1 MRPPVRN
8 LLILGAAWGLLLAAL
23 PAAVMAGEPGAFLI
37 AALLG
42 AALAGALG
50 TLAAARALS
59 GGRKGLRALLGF
71 GALQGLSGGAVAA
84 GLVWGMMAVSI
95 AGVSPAEPGGLSAL
109 MRPAVF
115 VGSFFVAASVFAYA
129 LLAGLL
135 LGPALGLLVVRLLR
149 KGEA

>member
-1 MRPPVRN
+1 MNTPVRN
-8 LLILGAAWGLLLAAL
+8 LLVLGAAWGLLLAAP
-23 PAAVMAGEPGAFLI
+23 PAVLMAGEPDFFVL

-50 TLAAARALS
+50 TLAAARSLS
-59 GGRKGLRALLGF
+59 GGRRGLRALLGF
-71 GALQGLSGGAVAA
+71 GARQGLSGGAVAA
-84 GLVWGMMAVSI
+84 GLLWGMMAVSI

-115 VGSFFVAASVFAYA
+115 VGSFFVALSVFVYA

-135 LGPALGLLVVRLLR
+135 LGPVLGLLAVRLLR

>member
-1 MRPPVRN
+1 MRN
-8 LLILGAAWGLLLAAL
+8 LLVLGAAWGALLAL
-23 PAAVMAGEPGAFLI
+23 PPAALMAGEPGAAPL

-59 GGRKGLRALLGF
+59 GGRGGFRALLGF
-71 GALQGLSGGAVAA
+71 GALQGLSGGGVAA
-84 GLVWGMMAVSI
+84 VLVWGVMAVSI
-95 AGVSPAEPGGLSAL
+95 AGLSPAEPGGLSAL

-115 VGSFFVAASVFAYA
+115 VGSFFVALSAFVYA

-135 LGPALGLLVVRLLR
+135 LGPVLGLLVIRLLR